1 MQGRSLLDVVVL
13 KSATV
18 VELLTREDKT
28 LLITWDTLLVPD
40 LGLDSLDGVGALG
53 LDGDGLTRQC
63 LDKNL
68 HVVVVDVVVGL
79 CDVTDVLFVVLSDM
93 FLDFIGAAWHD

>member
-28 LLITWDTLLVPD
+28 LLITWDALLVPD

-53 LDGDGLTRQC
+53 LDGDGLTHQC

-68 HVVVVDVVVGL
+68 HVVDVVVVGL

-93 FLDFIGAAWHD
+93 FLDFIGASCHD